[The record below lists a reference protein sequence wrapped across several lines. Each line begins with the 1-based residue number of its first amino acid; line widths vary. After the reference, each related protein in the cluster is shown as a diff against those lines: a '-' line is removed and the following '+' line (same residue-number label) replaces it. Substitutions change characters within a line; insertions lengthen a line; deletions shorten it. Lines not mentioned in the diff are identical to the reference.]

1 MSNDKLCKRYM
12 FNLETVVKGKAQ
24 CPIEGPPRMLYLRE
38 LLASIPQIFKG
49 LVLDVVRSSPDGCCQ
64 NCRAA
69 RPPAHPPATPTEAR
83 ALLPTRLLPGAPAHL
98 LPARPL
104 HPVREHTHRAPAPP
118 ARTPPANARALP
130 NAYPRFPPSTGL
142 SILACAPRRDLKRC
156 WLAKTAC

>member
-49 LVLDVVRSSPDGCCQ
+49 LVLDVVRSSPPT
-64 NCRAA
+64 A
-69 RPPAHPPATPTEAR
+69 PTEAR

-142 SILACAPRRDLKRC
+142 SILACAPRRDL
-156 WLAKTAC
+156 

>member
-24 CPIEGPPRMLYLRE
+24 CPIEGPPRVLYLQE

-83 ALLPTRLLPGAPAHL
+83 ALLPTRLLPGATHDTTRTCCRPAL
-98 LPARPL
+98 S
-104 HPVREHTHRAPAPP
+104 HPVRDAHAQSSRPACTD
-118 ARTPPANARALP
+118 A
-130 NAYPRFPPSTGL
+130 TG
-142 SILACAPRRDLKRC
+142 
-156 WLAKTAC
+156 